1 MEKDKA
7 QVSAI
12 MAWIDKHRVKQCN
25 LMNSV
30 GKCVMP
36 TEWLELPASPA
47 KPKTALDNGKTALGP
62 GRKLSIE
69 VFSTTTRS
77 THSKRV
83 ANRSPMI
90 GLAVTKKFSLW

>member
-1 MEKDKA
+1 MVNALKNDTSLLKGLFA
-7 QVSAI
+7 CL
-12 MAWIDKHRVKQCN
+12 DKHIN
-25 LMNSV
+25 
-30 GKCVMP
+30 
-36 TEWLELPASPA
+36 PA